1 MSEAE
6 IKEVAD
12 KADMIVRGYAF
23 TKAGEII
30 RVLNLSLPQK
40 ALVLNKDGD
49 MLETNMDD
57 IELEIVR
64 DIYLRNRKYLEE
76 GLYA

>member
-1 MSEAE
+1 MSEDD
-6 IKEVAD
+6 IKEIAD
-12 KADMIVRGYAF
+12 KADMIVKGYAF
-23 TKAGEII
+23 TRAGEII

-40 ALVLNKDGD
+40 ALVLNRDGD

-64 DIYLRNRKYLEE
+64 DIYLRNRKYLED